1 MIKYTIELPRLP
13 SKALSSNARVHWSQK
28 SRAMIEDKDLV
39 IGQVL
44 SKYQRPDKPLTSV
57 KVELMFILDGR
68 RRDWDNLCSSS
79 KGYLDGL
86 VDSGLIEDDNMRVIK
101 ELTLKGRRAKKK
113 EALWTLI
120 TIIEIKEKEIG

>member
-28 SRAMIEDKDLV
+28 AKAMIEDKDLV

-44 SKYQRPDKPLTSV
+44 SKYQRPSQPLTSV
-57 KVELMFILDGR
+57 TVQLFFILDAR
-68 RRDWDNLCSSS
+68 KRDWDNLCSSS

-86 VDSGLIEDDNMRVIK
+86 VDSGLIADDNITVIK
-101 ELTLKGRRAKKK
+101 ELILKGRLSEKK
-113 EALWTLI
+113 ETSKTFI
-120 TIIEIKEKEIG
+120 TVSET

>member
-1 MIKYTIELPRLP
+1 M
-13 SKALSSNARVHWSQK
+13 Q
-28 SRAMIEDKDLV
+28 EDKDLV

-44 SKYQRPDKPLTSV
+44 SKWKRPDKPLKSV

-68 RRDWDNLCSSS
+68 KRDWDNLCSSS

-86 VDSGLIEDDNMRVIK
+86 VDSGLIEDDNMTVVK
-101 ELTLKGRRAKKK
+101 ELTLRSRRAKKK
-113 EALWTLI
+113 EAPWTLI